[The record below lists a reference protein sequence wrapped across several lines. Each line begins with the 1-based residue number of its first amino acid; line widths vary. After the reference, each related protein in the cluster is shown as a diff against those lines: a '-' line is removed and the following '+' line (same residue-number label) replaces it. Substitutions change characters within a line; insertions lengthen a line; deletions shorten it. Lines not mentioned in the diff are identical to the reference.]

1 MNKKKRIILYLPI
14 AVLLVAILSL
24 FLLFSRQS
32 VQKGIIKKES
42 DSQEQWNAVMA
53 ESANKSEIFLKV
65 NQKEIEVADD
75 RIFMS
80 KNMNPM
86 LPVSIVKETFQ
97 CAENIYNHKRV
108 VIEKGSNI
116 VVMYIGEARI
126 IFNDNE
132 YRLEDKVVKKD
143 GMVYIP
149 ATVFSEYFNYN
160 YRWDSKKNQV
170 MMEDNAVSDSYLPE
184 RYSYVDKKRAVP
196 VKDQGNYGTCWAFAT
211 LTALETALTP
221 EEYYDFSENNLI
233 YNNDLSEDIHDGGD
247 YMMSMS
253 YLMAWKGP
261 VLEEDDPYGSKEKKQ
276 NLSCVKHVQEAQ
288 IIPEKDYQQI
298 KEMVYQYGGVESS
311 MYMSMSNSNMSS
323 VYYNE
328 TEYAYCYKG
337 NNAPNHDVVIIGWD
351 DNYSKELFND
361 QSVEGDGAFIC
372 MNSWGSNF
380 GYNGVF
386 YVSYYDSCI
395 GNNNVCYTKVEDVDN
410 YKNIYQSDLCGWTG
424 SMGFQNENTVYF
436 ANVYTADED
445 EKVEAVGF
453 YATIPDLKYEVFV
466 CPEFEGVDSL
476 KERNHVAASGVLENK
491 GYYTIK
497 LDKKYAVKD
506 DQKFSVIVK
515 VTNQGEDKTFK
526 MIPVEMETESMEGT
540 VELADGEGYFS
551 SGGLNWQSAENQ
563 GCNICLKAYTSK

>member
-149 ATVFSEYFNYN
+149 ATAFSEYFNYN

-233 YNNDLSEDIHDGGD
+233 YNND
-247 YMMSMS
+247 
-253 YLMAWKGP
+253 
-261 VLEEDDPYGSKEKKQ
+261 
-276 NLSCVKHVQEAQ
+276 
-288 IIPEKDYQQI
+288 
-298 KEMVYQYGGVESS
+298 
-311 MYMSMSNSNMSS
+311 
-323 VYYNE
+323 
-328 TEYAYCYKG
+328 
-337 NNAPNHDVVIIGWD
+337 
-351 DNYSKELFND
+351 F
-361 QSVEGDGAFIC
+361 
-372 MNSWGSNF
+372 
-380 GYNGVF
+380 
-386 YVSYYDSCI
+386 
-395 GNNNVCYTKVEDVDN
+395 
-410 YKNIYQSDLCGWTG
+410 
-424 SMGFQNENTVYF
+424 
-436 ANVYTADED
+436 
-445 EKVEAVGF
+445 
-453 YATIPDLKYEVFV
+453 
-466 CPEFEGVDSL
+466 
-476 KERNHVAASGVLENK
+476 
-491 GYYTIK
+491 
-497 LDKKYAVKD
+497 
-506 DQKFSVIVK
+506 
-515 VTNQGEDKTFK
+515 
-526 MIPVEMETESMEGT
+526 
-540 VELADGEGYFS
+540 
-551 SGGLNWQSAENQ
+551 
-563 GCNICLKAYTSK
+563 CLLYTSRCV